1 MFDDEDPSTLVTTRS
16 SDADVINFYFPVE
29 VVIVGALRDADRD
42 ALEARIWENLYDA
55 LERTV

>member
-1 MFDDEDPSTLVTTRS
+1 VFDDEESSLVATHS

-29 VVIVGALRDADRD
+29 VVIVGALRDSDRD